1 MGLYKMVMNN
11 MLQFASVLSLDSSF
25 FTSGDTSP
33 AYLVWQYIQGFS
45 NAIIIVI
52 LIFVIFSQLTG
63 IGIDNYGIKK
73 ILPKLIV
80 TAILINLSY
89 IICQI
94 AVDLSNII
102 GNGLKGM
109 CTGISDSVWDALV
122 ANGTVS
128 AADRT
133 EIGFSGIFAA
143 LFGAGAGA
151 AVAASTALS
160 VVAVAGSALWWIPL
174 LITAVIGLISILMF
188 FVILALRNI
197 ITIVLVAISPLA
209 LVCYILPNTQK
220 LFNKWLD
227 LFKAMLVIYPV
238 CAGLYGISKLMKVIT
253 YSASGTHILMVMVA
267 MLSTFVPF
275 LVAPS
280 LIKKSLNALG
290 NLGGRM
296 SNLGERLKGGIR
308 SGQDAIK
315 GTAKYQDALRTTSL
329 KRAEGRVA
337 KFDAAKRKAAE
348 LSGKENLSRS
358 EQRQLNKAKKM
369 SGQSGNAR
377 QDSLVNRL
385 YAANQQAINKAQA
398 EDTEAQRI
406 AMREDTGDYDVNL
419 MGAQL
424 NNLLD
429 KIDKEDEVF
438 TADDENKLSALFS
451 QLANQS
457 GGAKKI
463 YEAATAN
470 GGRTGESAQKIGSL
484 MGSNDKVRSAL
495 EGKGRRVAARIA
507 DIASGTISANTSQ
520 EAYDNMNNNYLKYLR
535 QQRAAGNS
543 NVMSQADWKTSTG
556 DTSTTTVIQSIANDV
571 LDKDKDFVT
580 QSGAE
585 VKALV
590 GALKSTPDGQARID
604 RMAADSNLYA
614 HGDVA
619 EGVRQTILNS
629 ATPPAPSEP
638 RTMRIKN
645 MSSGEEYEFKVDK

>member
-290 NLGGRM
+290 NLGSRM
-296 SNLGERLKGGIR
+296 SNLDERLKGGIR

-337 KFDAAKRKAAE
+337 KFNAAKRKFAE
-348 LSGKENLSRS
+348 LSSKGNLSRS
-358 EQRQLNKAKKM
+358 EQRQFNKAKRM
-369 SGQSGNAR
+369 SGNSDNAR
-377 QDSLVNRL
+377 QASLANRL

-424 NNLLD
+424 GQMLD
-429 KIDKEDEVF
+429 NIDNGKELS
-438 TADDENKLSALFS
+438 AADENRLNALFS
-451 QLANQS
+451 QLSTQS

-463 YEAATAN
+463 YEAVN
-470 GGRTGESAQKIGSL
+470 SRTGKSAQKIGSI
-484 MGSNDKVRSAL
+484 MGSNDKVRAAL
-495 EGKGRRVAARIA
+495 ESKGRSVAARIA
-507 DIASGTISANTSQ
+507 DIASGTISANTTQ
-520 EAYDNMNNNYLKYLR
+520 DAYEGMNNNYLRFLR
-535 QQRAAGNS
+535 QQRAAG
-543 NVMSQADWKTSTG
+543 QAGTMERVSETDWKASSG
-556 DTSTTTVIQSIANDV
+556 DSDSTTVIQSIASDV
-571 LDKDKDFVT
+571 LDKDKDLVT
-580 QSGAE
+580 QSGGE
-585 VKALV
+585 VEKLV
-590 GALKSTPDGQARID
+590 NALKSTPDGQARID

-619 EGVRQTILNS
+619 ERVRQTILNS

-638 RTMRIKN
+638 KTMRIKN

>member
-1 MGLYKMVMNN
+1 MIANN
-11 MLQFASVLSLDSSF
+11 LLQFASVLGLDSSF
-25 FTSGDTSP
+25 FASGDTSP
-33 AYLVWQYIQGFS
+33 AYLIWQYVQGFS
-45 NAIIIVI
+45 NVLIIVI
-52 LIFVIFSQLTG
+52 LLFVIFSQLTG
-63 IGIDNYGIKK
+63 FGIDNYGIKK
-73 ILPKLIV
+73 ILPKIIV
-80 TAILINLSY
+80 MAIVINLSY
-89 IICQI
+89 VLCQI

-109 CTGISDSVWDALV
+109 CTGISDSVWDTLV
-122 ANGTVS
+122 ANGTVN
-128 AADRT
+128 AADRA
-133 EIGFSGIFAA
+133 EIGFSAFFAT

-160 VVAVAGSALWWIPL
+160 VVAVAGSAIWWIPL
-174 LITAVIGLISILMF
+174 LITAIIGLIAVLMF

-267 MLSTFVPF
+267 ILSTFVPF
-275 LVAPS
+275 FVAPS

-290 NLGGRM
+290 NLGNKMG
-296 SNLGERLKGGIR
+296 SLGERLKGGVR
-308 SGQDAIK
+308 SGQEAIK

-329 KRAEGRVA
+329 KRAESRVA

-348 LSGKENLSRS
+348 LGGKENLSKK
-358 EQRQLNKAKKM
+358 EARQLRKFKRL
-369 SGQSGNAR
+369 SGQSGNAQ

-385 YAANQQAINKAQA
+385 YAANQQAITRAQS
-398 EDTEAQRI
+398 EDIEAQRV
-406 AMREDTGDYDVNL
+406 AMREETGDYDVNL

-463 YEAATAN
+463 YEAAN
-470 GGRTGESAQKIGSL
+470 GRTGESAQKIGSL

-543 NVMSQADWKTSTG
+543 NVMSQADWKASTG
-556 DTSTTTVIQSIANDV
+556 DISTTTVIQSIANDV
-571 LDKDKDFVT
+571 LDKDKDLVT

-590 GALKSTPDGQARID
+590 SALKSTPDGQARID

-614 HGDVA
+614 HGDIA
-619 EGVRQTILNS
+619 EGVRQTISAN
-629 ATPPAPSEP
+629 ATPLSPPEP
-638 RTMRIKN
+638 RTMRVKN